1 MSSGCGDVLTLEDL
15 RIAKQHQLFEAE
27 VITGKQGGVASG
39 ADIDY
44 ATNPATG
51 QTQKTLPAILR
62 AAGFHPAAFTFTTG
76 GTLSATDADKV
87 VYDPVSKAWYS
98 WGGALPKVIPAAT
111 NPLLDSNWKPYN
123 YDTLT
128 ANLAAA
134 SGATL
139 VGYQNPKSSVTE
151 TVKAALDKI
160 NTKVVFAADWGV
172 KVDSSDNEDALWALG
187 QYLSASTEPLYVVFP
202 RGTSLVGSQQL
213 AGASGQGYSYRPNYL
228 RRSWSD
234 LSAAGWF
241 SVSQTNQKIVLD
253 MTGWTL
259 KLNNGFRL
267 GAFDPVTGAVAP
279 ASPTEDLNLMASSG
293 YMIKLYLAPNVEVL
307 NGTTDGNL
315 TGAIWGGTYG
325 PGGYQVPAYNMWVN
339 QSEGVLLSRHT
350 FKNSAVDGLYLQATG
365 LRNFLDVIPKTIL
378 DNCVFMDCG
387 RNCFSL
393 TGAANIE
400 VRNPVIMRS
409 GSKATG
415 ISTHASDP
423 QAGVDIEAEGG
434 NPYNIVFI
442 NPKIV
447 DCAKNAL
454 LTASVPGTVNDVL
467 IDGGVLQSYSSEGAV
482 ANSGNARNIKFRN
495 VTIIGGVIDTG
506 SPAAMGYEC
515 YSFENCTFINRYGNN
530 YATNYLL
537 SFRVS
542 RFYGNTIDFNIPTT
556 KVSTATIAIS
566 DQDGVTNGLMAER
579 CKQNRL
585 ILSGNA
591 ANITYVNGLGGL
603 NYFRNAELFVS
614 AGGLTGG
621 TTKLLVDTSSAAVGG
636 LMTDSASFNFGG
648 TMTKD
653 TGRNIWYASK
663 QAYVASLMTA
673 AQTAPT
679 TQYGVLDF
687 GSVSGRFRTGYFDSG
702 IIVRDGVTGTHY
714 RVRVA
719 NGALNIVVDEN

>member
-1 MSSGCGDVLTLEDL
+1 MSSGCGDVLSLDDL
-15 RIAKQHQLFEAE
+15 KTAKLHQLFEAE
-27 VITGKQGGVASG
+27 VVTGKQGGVASG
-39 ADIDY
+39 ADIDF
-44 ATNPATG
+44 ATNQVTG
-51 QTQKTLPAILR
+51 QTQKTLPAVLR
-62 AAGFHPAAFTFTTG
+62 DAGFRPASFDFSTG
-76 GTLSATDADKV
+76 GTLSATDRDKA
-87 VYDPVSKAWYS
+87 VYDPVSQDWYLWKGS
-98 WGGALPKVIPAAT
+98 LPHVIAAGT
-111 NPLLDSNWKPYN
+111 NPVGDANWVPYN

-128 ANLAAA
+128 SSLA
-134 SGATL
+134 SSTGSTL
-139 VGYQNPKSSVTE
+139 VGYQNPKSGVTE
-151 TVKAALDKI
+151 TLKVALDKI
-160 NTKVVFAADWGV
+160 NTKVVYASDWGV
-172 KVDSSDNEDALWALG
+172 KVDASDNEDALWALG
-187 QYLSASTEPLYVVFP
+187 QYLSAATEPLYVIFP
-202 RGTSLVGSQQL
+202 KGTSLVGSQQF
-213 AGASGQGYSYRPNYL
+213 AGASGLGYSYRPNYL

-241 SVSQTNQKIVLD
+241 SVSQTNQKIILD

-259 KLNNGFRL
+259 KLNNGFKL
-267 GAFDPVTGAVAP
+267 GSFDPVTGAVAP
-279 ASPTEDLNLMASSG
+279 ASPTEDLNYMASSG
-293 YMIKLYLAPNVEVL
+293 FMIKYYLAPNVEQY
-307 NGTTDGNL
+307 NGTTDANL
-315 TGAIWGGTYG
+315 IGATWGGTYG
-325 PGGYQVPAYNMWVN
+325 PGGYQVPAYNTWVN
-339 QSEGVLLSRHT
+339 QSEGIYISRHT

-365 LRNFLDVIPKTIL
+365 SRSFLDVIPKTII

-393 TGAANIE
+393 TGAANVE

-434 NPYNIVFI
+434 NPYNITFI

-447 DCAKNAL
+447 DCAKNAFM
-454 LTASVPGTVNDVL
+454 TVSVPGGVNDVVV
-467 IDGGVLQSYSSEGAV
+467 DGGVIQSYSADGAIFN
-482 ANSGNARNIKFRN
+482 AGNSRNIKFRG
-495 VTIIGGVIDTG
+495 VTIIGGVIDSG
-506 SPAAMGYEC
+506 APAAMANEC
-515 YSFENCTFINRYGNN
+515 YSFENCTFMNRYGND

-542 RFYGNTIDFNIPTT
+542 RFHGNTIDFNIPTT
-556 KVSTATIAIS
+556 TVSTATIAIS
-566 DQDGVTNGLMAER
+566 DQDGLTNGFMAER

-614 AGGLTGG
+614 TGGLTGG

-636 LMTDSASFNFGG
+636 LMTDSANFNFGV

-653 TGRNIWYASK
+653 TGRNIWYANK
-663 QAYVASLMTA
+663 QAYVASVMTA

-687 GSVSGRFRTGYFDSG
+687 GSASGRFRTGYFDSG
-702 IIVRDGVTGTHY
+702 MITRDLVTGTHY
-714 RVRVA
+714 RVRVT
-719 NGALNIVVDEN
+719 NGTLNIVADES